1 MGLTWACGGGRR
13 RRGAGEGRRLRR
25 RQITAL
31 ALGELAAEHPAH
43 RGQQPEEDPS
53 AAHTI
58 EVAAEAG
65 HIPLPPERV
74 EKRASST
81 HQTPPSTQKFEET
94 VRPQRALET
103 LNSAPCA
110 ATPREVAVT
119 VVARGWPL
127 PMTGRHTLKN
137 RRDGKFSNWNLIFGT
152 GVGVLKVSA
161 SSVIVAQIYSLAD
174 HGPVICF
181 VPRYQLLFGSM
192 GASRRPKS
200 RIWPSA
206 RCGCSIAFTSPPR
219 FIDCLALT
227 TASPKVS
234 PNKALNTA
242 EALSLVTDYCRRLDP
257 VTDTV
262 ATFSAL
268 PQKQFLF

>member
-110 ATPREVAVT
+110 ATPR
-119 VVARGWPL
+119 
-127 PMTGRHTLKN
+127 GRW
-137 RRDGKFSNWNLIFGT
+137 RR
-152 GVGVLKVSA
+152 
-161 SSVIVAQIYSLAD
+161 
-174 HGPVICF
+174 
-181 VPRYQLLFGSM
+181 
-192 GASRRPKS
+192 SRRP
-200 RIWPSA
+200 A
-206 RCGCSIAFTSPPR
+206 AHPPR
-219 FIDCLALT
+219 VHC
-227 TASPKVS
+227 
-234 PNKALNTA
+234 PNL
-242 EALSLVTDYCRRLDP
+242 LHPSCIQIGTDG
-257 VTDTV
+257 
-262 ATFSAL
+262 SGL
-268 PQKQFLF
+268 PTH